1 VNRLIAEAVGTFFL
15 VFAGTGAIVV
25 NQVFGGA
32 VTHLGIAITF
42 GLVVMSMIY
51 ALGDTSG
58 AHLNPAVTTA
68 FWLAGKFPG
77 RDVPGYLLAQ
87 CAGALAASGA
97 LHLIVPASNTLGA
110 TLPSGTWGQS
120 FIMEIILTCMLM
132 LVILQVSSGS
142 KEKGILAGVAIG
154 GVVALEALF
163 AGPICGASMNPA
175 RSLAPAIVSGHIESL
190 WIFVTAPVL
199 GAAIAVPLAR
209 VLRAPAVTS
218 SSVPT

>member
-1 VNRLIAEAVGTFFL
+1 VNRLIAEAIGTFFL

-25 NQVFGGA
+25 NQVYGGA
-32 VTHLGIAITF
+32 VTHVGIALTF

-68 FWLAGKFPG
+68 FWVARKFPG
-77 RDVPGYLLAQ
+77 GAVPGYLVAQ
-87 CAGALAASGA
+87 CSGALAASGA
-97 LHLIVPASNTLGA
+97 LRVIVPASTTLGA

-120 FIMEIILTCMLM
+120 FIMEVILTCMLM

-190 WIFVTAPVL
+190 WIYVTAPVL
-199 GAAIAVPLAR
+199 GAAIAVPLAS
-209 VLRAPAVTS
+209 VLRAPPVSS
-218 SSVPT
+218 SSVAT

>member
-1 VNRLIAEAVGTFFL
+1 MNRLIAEAVGTFFL